1 MGLHTEKETIFKK
14 QRFGTVSNG
23 WWAFL
28 RFSGS
33 FYRRRD
39 YGKSGNEVYFA
50 V

>member
-33 FYRRRD
+33 FYRSNKRVE
-39 YGKSGNEVYFA
+39 YIPLWKQPH
-50 V
+50 